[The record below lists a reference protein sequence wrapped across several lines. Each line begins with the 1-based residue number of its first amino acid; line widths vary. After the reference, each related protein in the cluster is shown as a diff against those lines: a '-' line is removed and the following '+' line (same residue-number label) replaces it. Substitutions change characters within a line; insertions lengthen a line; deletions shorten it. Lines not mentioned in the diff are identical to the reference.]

1 MEAEVSHHLLRTGVR
16 LRAGVGRWVRVLCAP
31 KFGALMRDT
40 LRPDALPASPVAP
53 RHGCGWPFVLV
64 RLVRLAALHSQ
75 PVRLCWVSCGL
86 LLAAAGSLGCVRPCA
101 VSVFFSLASLAAL
114 LCCSVPLQ
122 ALRMLRPAALIVSH
136 LVRLCWFAA
145 GSLLVVSMLRSLA
158 GFCCSVKPCGS
169 VSFLLLVPA
178 AALHSV
184 EFPAI
189 DRPGLAP
196 CSAPAGL

>member
-1 MEAEVSHHLLRTGVR
+1 M
-16 LRAGVGRWVRVLCAP
+16 RVLCAP

-64 RLVRLAALHSQ
+64 RLVRLAALHLQ

-86 LLAAAGSLGCVRPCA
+86 VLAAAGSLGCVRPCA
-101 VSVFFSLASLAAL
+101 VSVSFRSHRLRLCVLLCTLASLAHVA
-114 LCCSVPLQ
+114 S
-122 ALRMLRPAALIVSH
+122 AALIVSH

-145 GSLLVVSMLRSLA
+145 GSFLV
-158 GFCCSVKPCGS
+158 CSNASQCSG
-169 VSFLLLVPA
+169 FLLLCQA
-178 AALHSV
+178 LRLCFFSAALHSV

-196 CSAPAGL
+196 VSAPAGL